1 MKLVIL
7 ITAETE
13 NGLQVAEAWQE
24 AGAPGVTII
33 QSHGLF
39 SLQERVRRGDVELPR
54 MLASMASAM
63 ASIIESVERNSYVIL
78 SVVPVEMVDKLSDE
92 TSKVLGDL
100 LSPNTG
106 VMFVLDIE
114 RAIGVRDHRPNA
126 DPTDMGKQS

>member
-13 NGLQVAEAWQE
+13 NGLQVAEAWQD

-33 QSHGLF
+33 RSHGLY

-54 MLASMASAM
+54 MLLSMASAM
-63 ASIIESVERNSYVIL
+63 ASIIENVESNSNVIL
-78 SVVPVEMVDKLSDE
+78 SVVPTDMVDKLIDE

-100 LSPNTG
+100 MLPNNG
-106 VMFVLDIE
+106 VMFVLDID
-114 RAIGVRDHRPNA
+114 RAIGVRDHRLNA
-126 DPTDMGKQS
+126 APGDPGKKD